1 MKINQSETMK
11 SKCILLILLSLAFL
25 PIFATESETIDTFR
39 GINFSTTEAQKV
51 KAMSIF
57 IPQVAKRSES
67 THLKDKFPI
76 TFFKADCTQEKECFS
91 LLIAVSII
99 PESIKSFDTLVEESR
114 AADFGNPPYEVNKW
128 VELLSF
134 KTEKTKILMGPGEI
148 LGTKINAF
156 YYIKETNETYRVSM
170 NLIYHPKF
178 PEEEWKD
185 ILMHSFLIL
194 NSIHI
199 ETKIKMKEAD

>member
-1 MKINQSETMK
+1 MKNK
-11 SKCILLILLSLAFL
+11 LLLVALFALPFLA
-25 PIFATESETIDTFR
+25 IFATESETLDTFR
-39 GINFSTTEAQKV
+39 GINFSTTEAQKI
-51 KAMSIF
+51 KAMSIY
-57 IPQVAKRSES
+57 IPQVAKRSDS

-76 TFFKADCTQEKECFS
+76 TFFKADCSQETECFS
-91 LLIAVSII
+91 LLIAVSVI
-99 PESIKSFDTLVEESR
+99 PESIKSYDTLVEESK
-114 AADFGNPPYEVNKW
+114 ASDFINPPYEVNKW

-199 ETKIKMKEAD
+199 ETNNK

>member
-1 MKINQSETMK
+1 MKQKLIFLS
-11 SKCILLILLSLAFL
+11 ILTLPFLA
-25 PIFATESETIDTFR
+25 IFATESETIDTFR
-39 GINFSTTEAQKV
+39 GINFSTTEAQKI

-57 IPQVAKRSES
+57 VPQVAKRSDS
-67 THLKDKFPI
+67 THLKDKYPI
-76 TFFKADCTQEKECFS
+76 TFFKADCIQEKECFS
-91 LLIAVSII
+91 LLIAVSVI

-134 KTEKTKILMGPGEI
+134 KTEKTKILMGPGEL

-156 YYIKETNETYRVSM
+156 YYMKDTNETYRVSM

-178 PEEEWKD
+178 PDEEWQD

-194 NSIHI
+194 NSINI
-199 ETKIKMKEAD
+199 ESKTK

>member
-1 MKINQSETMK
+1 MPINQSKTMK
-11 SKCILLILLSLAFL
+11 QKLIFLSILALPFL
-25 PIFATESETIDTFR
+25 TIFATESETLDTFR

-57 IPQVAKRSES
+57 IPQAAKRSDS
-67 THLKDKFPI
+67 THLKDKYPI
-76 TFFKADCTQEKECFS
+76 TFFKADCIQEKECFS
-91 LLIAVSII
+91 LLIAVSVIS
-99 PESIKSFDTLVEESR
+99 ESTKSFDTLVEESR

-134 KTEKTKILMGPGEI
+134 KTEKTKILMGPGEL

-156 YYIKETNETYRVSM
+156 YYMKDTNETYRVSM

-178 PEEEWKD
+178 PEEEWQD

-194 NSIHI
+194 NSINI
-199 ETKIKMKEAD
+199 ESKTK

>member
-1 MKINQSETMK
+1 MKQKLIFLS
-11 SKCILLILLSLAFL
+11 ILALPFL
-25 PIFATESETIDTFR
+25 TIFATESETLDTFR

-57 IPQVAKRSES
+57 IPQAAKRSDS
-67 THLKDKFPI
+67 THLKDKYPI
-76 TFFKADCTQEKECFS
+76 TFFKADCIQEKECFS
-91 LLIAVSII
+91 LLIAVSVIS
-99 PESIKSFDTLVEESR
+99 ESIKSFDTLVEESR

-134 KTEKTKILMGPGEI
+134 KTEKTKILMGPGEL

-156 YYIKETNETYRVSM
+156 YYMKDTNETYRVSM

-178 PEEEWKD
+178 PEEEWQD

-194 NSIHI
+194 NSINI
-199 ETKIKMKEAD
+199 ESKTK

>member
-1 MKINQSETMK
+1 MPINQSKTMK
-11 SKCILLILLSLAFL
+11 QKLIFLSILALPFL
-25 PIFATESETIDTFR
+25 TIFATESETLDTFR

-57 IPQVAKRSES
+57 IPQAAKRSDS
-67 THLKDKFPI
+67 THLKDKYPI
-76 TFFKADCTQEKECFS
+76 TFFKADCIQEKECFS
-91 LLIAVSII
+91 LLIAVSVIS
-99 PESIKSFDTLVEESR
+99 ESIKSFDTLVEESR

-134 KTEKTKILMGPGEI
+134 KTEKTKILMGPGEL

-156 YYIKETNETYRVSM
+156 YYMKDTNETYRVSM

-178 PEEEWKD
+178 PEEEWQD

-194 NSIHI
+194 NSINI
-199 ETKIKMKEAD
+199 ESKTK

>member
-1 MKINQSETMK
+1 MKQK
-11 SKCILLILLSLAFL
+11 LIFLSIFAL
-25 PIFATESETIDTFR
+25 PFFAIFATESETLDTFR
-39 GINFSTTEAQKV
+39 GINFSTTEAQKI

-57 IPQVAKRSES
+57 IPQVAKRSDS
-67 THLKDKFPI
+67 THLKDKYPI
-76 TFFKADCTQEKECFS
+76 TFFKADCIQEKECFS
-91 LLIAVSII
+91 LLIAVSVI

-134 KTEKTKILMGPGEI
+134 KTDKTKILMGPGEL

-156 YYIKETNETYRVSM
+156 YYMKDTNETYRVSM

-178 PEEEWKD
+178 PEEEWQD

-194 NSIHI
+194 NSINI
-199 ETKIKMKEAD
+199 ESKTK

>member
-1 MKINQSETMK
+1 MQINQSDTMK
-11 SKCILLILLSLAFL
+11 QKLIFLSILTLPFLA
-25 PIFATESETIDTFR
+25 IFATESETIDTFR
-39 GINFSTTEAQKV
+39 GINFSTTEAQKI

-57 IPQVAKRSES
+57 VPQVAKRSDS
-67 THLKDKFPI
+67 THLKDKYPI
-76 TFFKADCTQEKECFS
+76 TFFKADCIQEKECFS
-91 LLIAVSII
+91 LLIAVSVI

-134 KTEKTKILMGPGEI
+134 KTEKTKILMGPGEL

-156 YYIKETNETYRVSM
+156 YYMKDTNETYRVSM

-178 PEEEWKD
+178 PDEEWQD

-194 NSIHI
+194 NSINI
-199 ETKIKMKEAD
+199 ESKTK

>member
-1 MKINQSETMK
+1 MKQKLIFLS
-11 SKCILLILLSLAFL
+11 ILALPFL
-25 PIFATESETIDTFR
+25 TIFATESETLDTFR

-57 IPQVAKRSES
+57 IPQAAKRSDS
-67 THLKDKFPI
+67 THLKDKYPI
-76 TFFKADCTQEKECFS
+76 TFFKADCIQEKECFS
-91 LLIAVSII
+91 LLIAVSVIS
-99 PESIKSFDTLVEESR
+99 ESTKSFDTLVEESR

-134 KTEKTKILMGPGEI
+134 KTEKTKILMGPGEL

-156 YYIKETNETYRVSM
+156 YYMKDTNETYRVSM

-178 PEEEWKD
+178 PEEEWQD

-194 NSIHI
+194 NSINI
-199 ETKIKMKEAD
+199 ESKTK